1 VRRHRHHKQKTAA
14 KKKNN
19 SNKSKTGVLYVLQD
33 CEQLTKLLT
42 ESVERNHA
50 DALLLSGG
58 LDSSILASILRPQ
71 YSLAA
76 GFGKGAPDLVYARE
90 VAERYS
96 KHHVE
101 IVFGQNR
108 MAELVEQVI
117 QIFRTF
123 DPIEIRNSAVAL
135 AGIEWVKSDG
145 YSSVMTG
152 DGSDELFAG
161 YNYFSRYYSDMQ
173 RFGSEL
179 RRLWQIMHFSSRKLG
194 EHVGIEVKT
203 PFLDEKFASFAKL
216 IDVNYKVGEHGG
228 KKWGKFILRRCFEPA
243 LGSLA
248 WRPKLA
254 QEQGAA
260 TDRYQEYIE
269 EMIDNLTFANKK
281 RIAQEQES
289 VKIRSKEHL
298 HYYAI
303 FRSYFPPP
311 KEEEDDDNNNNDS
324 CRSRC
329 SECQGCI
336 ATDARFCRKCGAFPV
351 VPLSL

>member
-1 VRRHRHHKQKTAA
+1 VRRHLHHKQKMA
-14 KKKNN
+14 KKNN
-19 SNKSKTGVLYVLQD
+19 NNKSKTGVLSVLQD
-33 CEQLTKLLT
+33 CEELTKLLT

-71 YSLAA
+71 YSLAT
-76 GFGKGAPDLVYARE
+76 GFGKGAPDLIYARE

-101 IVFGQNR
+101 IVFGHNR
-108 MAELVEQVI
+108 MAELAEQVI

-135 AGIEWVKSDG
+135 AGIEWAKSDG
-145 YSSVMTG
+145 YSSIMTG

-161 YNYFSRYYSDMQ
+161 YNYFSRYYSDIQ

-216 IDVNYKVGEHGG
+216 IDVNDKVGEHDG
-228 KKWGKFILRRCFEPA
+228 KKWGKFILRKCFEPA
-243 LGSLA
+243 LGSLV

-260 TDRYQEYIE
+260 TDRYQQYIE
-269 EMIDNLTFANKK
+269 EKIDNLTFANKK
-281 RIAQEQES
+281 RIAQEQDS
-289 VKIRSKEHL
+289 VRIRSKEHL

-311 KEEEDDDNNNNDS
+311 KEEEDDYDDNEG

-329 SECQGCI
+329 SECRGSV
-336 ATDARFCRKCGAFPV
+336 APDARFCRKCGAFPV

>member
-1 VRRHRHHKQKTAA
+1 
-14 KKKNN
+14 
-19 SNKSKTGVLYVLQD
+19 LCILQD
-33 CEQLTKLLT
+33 CEQLAKLLT
-42 ESVERNHA
+42 ESVEKNHS

-71 YSLAA
+71 YSLVA
-76 GFGKGAPDLVYARE
+76 GFGKGAPDLSCARQ

-101 IVFGQNR
+101 IVFGRNR

-135 AGIEWVKSDG
+135 AGIEWAKSDG
-145 YSSVMTG
+145 YSSIMTG

-161 YNYFSRYYSDMQ
+161 YNYFSRYYSDIQ
-173 RFGSEL
+173 RFDSEL

-194 EHVGIEVKT
+194 EHAGIEVKT
-203 PFLDEKFASFAKL
+203 PFLDEKFASFAKSV
-216 IDVNYKVGEHGG
+216 DVNDKVGEHDG
-228 KKWGKFILRRCFEPA
+228 KKWGKFILRKCFEPA
-243 LGSLA
+243 LGSLV
-248 WRPKLA
+248 WQPKLA

-260 TDRYQEYIE
+260 TDRYQQYIE

-289 VKIRSKEHL
+289 VRIRSKEHL

-311 KEEEDDDNNNNDS
+311 KEERDDDDGDNDNS
-324 CRSRC
+324 CTSRC
-329 SECQGCI
+329 PDCRGCI
-336 ATDARFCRKCGAFPV
+336 ASDVRFCRKCGAFPIE
-351 VPLSL
+351 PLSL

>member
-1 VRRHRHHKQKTAA
+1 
-14 KKKNN
+14 
-19 SNKSKTGVLYVLQD
+19 LPD

-76 GFGKGAPDLVYARE
+76 GFGTAAPDLVYARQI
-90 VAERYS
+90 AERYS

-101 IVFGQNR
+101 VIFGQDK
-108 MAELVEQVI
+108 MAELAEQVI

-135 AGIEWVKSDG
+135 AGIKWAKSDG
-145 YSSVMTG
+145 YCSVMTG

-173 RFGSEL
+173 TFDTEL

-194 EHVGIEVKT
+194 EYNGIEVKT

-216 IDVNYKVGEHGG
+216 INVNDKVGEHDG
-228 KKWGKFILRRCFEPA
+228 KKWGKFILRKCFEPA
-243 LGSLA
+243 LGSLV
-248 WRPKLA
+248 WRPKVA

-260 TDRYQEYIE
+260 TDRYQKYIE
-269 EMIDNLTFANKK
+269 EMIDDLTFANKK
-281 RIAQEQES
+281 RITQEQES
-289 VKIRSKEHL
+289 VRIRSKEHL
-298 HYYAI
+298 HYYSI

-311 KEEEDDDNNNNDS
+311 KEEEEEEEERDNTHMY
-324 CRSRC
+324 RSRC
-329 SECQGCI
+329 PDCLGHI
-336 ATDARFCRKCGAFPV
+336 APDARFCRKCGAFPV
-351 VPLSL
+351 VPVSL